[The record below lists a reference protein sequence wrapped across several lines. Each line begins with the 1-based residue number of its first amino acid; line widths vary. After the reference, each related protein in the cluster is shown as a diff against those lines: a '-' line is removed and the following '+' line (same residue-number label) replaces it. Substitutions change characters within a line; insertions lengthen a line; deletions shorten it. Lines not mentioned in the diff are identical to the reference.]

1 MLLCILY
8 CTYHKFVCK
17 INPEIAKFMVKWQ
30 TTDSRQFRAKSG
42 QIALGYLTKNQIAL
56 SAKVDG
62 VCCVPLRRIH
72 DFKLS
77 PSVVGANPTG

>member
-1 MLLCILY
+1 
-8 CTYHKFVCK
+8 
-17 INPEIAKFMVKWQ
+17 MVKWQ

-56 SAKVDG
+56 SAIADG

-72 DFKLS
+72 DLKLF
-77 PSVVGANPTG
+77 PSVARANPTG